1 MSDPHRTANVLRALA
16 IDAVEAAKS
25 GHPGM
30 PLGTADMATA
40 IFTKFLKHDPADP
53 SWPDRDRFVLSAGH
67 GSALLYSLLHLCGYE
82 VTLDDL
88 KAFRQWGSKTPGHP
102 EYGHT
107 AGVETTTGPLGQG
120 FANGVGMAIAE
131 RFLRER
137 FGRSVVDHRVFAIV
151 SDGDLMEGVASEAAS
166 IAGHLGLGRLVYLYD
181 SNAITIDGDTALSF
195 SEDVG
200 ARFRSYGWH
209 VLSCDGHAP
218 DALEAAISEAVAVE
232 DRPSLVICRTTI
244 GFASSK
250 AGSEKSHGAPLGP
263 DDVAATKGR
272 LGLDPTRHFDAPD
285 DVKAA
290 FRAHDGARRRAE
302 WRARLDAHPEKDEL
316 LRWLA
321 RDGAALA
328 ETVAWPEYADG
339 VAPATRKVSEA
350 CLKAVVAAAPWVLGG
365 SADLA
370 ESNGVHL
377 GIKGLSSRSFAAPAT
392 MHFGIREHAMGSIAN
407 GMVLHG
413 GVLPYVATFL
423 VFHDY
428 MRPAVRL
435 AALMKQPVVY
445 VYSHDSVFLGEDG
458 PTHQPVETLL
468 ALRSIPNVHVYRPG
482 DARET
487 VAAWKAALSRHDGPT
502 ALIVTRQGLPT
513 LPGTAGREEAAFYG
527 AYTVRDVAEPRVVLV
542 ATGSE
547 LAVAVGAADLLDA
560 DGVPTRVVSAPR
572 REVLYEDK
580 DLRRQLL
587 PDGVPVVVVEAGL
600 GLGWERYVGD
610 ATFVTIETFGA
621 SAKASDLAKNFGFTP
636 EAVAARARQA
646 LR

>member
-67 GSALLYSLLHLCGYE
+67 GSALLYSLLHLCGYD